1 MDDSLIF
8 NEKEEEPKEKTY
20 KILFTG
26 LDGAGKTSI
35 ILALQ
40 REFSKI
46 ALIEPTRGAQRTS
59 FKLLGKQITEW
70 DLGGQKSYLVSYLE
84 NPSKYFDDTEIAIY
98 VIDILDASRFKESLS
113 YLYDVVDKFKELNI
127 EPYINIFF
135 HKYDPKLIH
144 NVEKQIKSEILALNK
159 DIVKRVNYEK
169 LQFFTTSI
177 YNPYTI
183 MNAMSKILLNLY
195 PKSELLQKTIEKF
208 AKKLDCEGLLIT
220 DKNSII
226 LGSCF
231 KDNESKKLLSS
242 TIAYFLT
249 LNDVFEDMGMDQQED
264 QIVVKKM
271 GKYFLFKPVTLK
283 EKSLPYYMLVL
294 KSHDP
299 MGIYYINKDFDAFVN
314 MFSSI
319 VKSKLL

>member
-1 MDDSLIF
+1 MEDSLIF
-8 NEKEEEPKEKTY
+8 NEKEGETKEKTY

-46 ALIEPTRGAQRTS
+46 ALIEPTRGAQRTT
-59 FKLLGKQITEW
+59 FNLLGREITEW
-70 DLGGQKSYLVSYLE
+70 DLGGQKSYLASYLE
-84 NPSKYFDDTEIAIY
+84 NPSKYFDETEIAIY
-98 VIDILDASRFKESLS
+98 VIDILDASRTKESLR
-113 YLYDVVDKFKELNI
+113 YLYDVVDKFKELDI

-144 NVEKQIKSEILALNK
+144 NVEKQIKSEILAINK
-159 DIVKRVNYEK
+159 EIIERVNYEK
-169 LQFFTTSI
+169 LRFFTTSV
-177 YNPYTI
+177 YSPYTI

-220 DKNSII
+220 DINSII
-226 LGSCF
+226 LGSWF
-231 KDNESKKLLSS
+231 QDSESKKLLSS

-249 LNDVFEDMGMDQQED
+249 LNDVFEDMGLDQQED
-264 QIVVKKM
+264 QIVVRKR
-271 GKYFLFKPVTLK
+271 GKYFLFKPVTIK
-283 EKSLPYYMLVL
+283 EKTLPYYMLVL
-294 KSHDP
+294 KSRDP
-299 MGIYYINKDFDAFVN
+299 MGIYYINKDFDTFAH
-314 MFSSI
+314 MFNNL
-319 VKSKLL
+319 VKT

>member
-1 MDDSLIF
+1 MF
-8 NEKEEEPKEKTY
+8 NEKEGEPKEKTY

-46 ALIEPTRGAQRTS
+46 ALIEPTRGAQITN
-59 FKLLGKQITEW
+59 FKLLGREITEW
-70 DLGGQKSYLVSYLE
+70 DLGGQKSSLISYLE
-84 NPSKYFDDTEIAIY
+84 NPSKYFDDTEVAIY
-98 VIDILDASRFKESLS
+98 VIDILDASRTKESLS
-113 YLYDVVDKFKELNI
+113 YLYDVVEKFKELKI

-144 NVEKQIKSEILALNK
+144 RVEKQIKSEILAINK
-159 DIVKRVNYEK
+159 AIIEKVNYEK
-169 LQFFTTSI
+169 LQFFTTSV

-183 MNAMSKILLNLY
+183 MNAMSKILLKLY
-195 PKSELLQKTIEKF
+195 PKAELLQKTIEKF

-226 LGSCF
+226 LGSF
-231 KDNESKKLLSS
+231 FNDDESKKLLSS

-249 LNDVFEDMGMDQQED
+249 LNDVFEDMGLEQQED
-264 QIVVKKM
+264 QIVVRKM
-271 GKYFLFKPVTLK
+271 GKYFLFKPVTLG
-283 EKSLPYYMLVL
+283 EKTLPYYLLAL
-294 KSHDP
+294 KSRDP
-299 MGIYYINKDFDAFVN
+299 MGIYYMNKDFNAFVN

-319 VKSKLL
+319 VKSKML

>member
-283 EKSLPYYMLVL
+283 EKALPYYMLVL

>member
-1 MDDSLIF
+1 MEDSIIF
-8 NEKEEEPKEKTY
+8 YEKEGESEEKAY

-46 ALIEPTRGAQRTS
+46 ALIEPTKGSQRTS
-59 FKLLGKQITEW
+59 FKLLGREITEW
-70 DLGGQKSYLVSYLE
+70 DLGGQKSYRNSYLE
-84 NPSKYFDDTEIAIY
+84 NSSKYFDETEIAIY
-98 VIDILDASRFKESLS
+98 VIDILDASRFKESLN
-113 YLYDVVDKFKELNI
+113 YLYDVVDKFKELKI
-127 EPYINIFF
+127 EPHLTIFF

-159 DIVKRVNYEK
+159 DIIKRVNYEK

-183 MNAMSKILLNLY
+183 MNAMSKILLKLY
-195 PKSELLQKTIEKF
+195 PKSELLQKTIEQF
-208 AKKLDCEGLLIT
+208 ARKLDCDGLLIT

-226 LGSCF
+226 LGSTF
-231 KDNESKKLLSS
+231 KDDESKKLLSS

-249 LNDVFEDMGMDQQED
+249 LNDVFEDMGIEQQED
-264 QIVVKKM
+264 QIVVRKM
-271 GKYFLFKPVTLK
+271 GKYFLFKPVTLR

-294 KSHDP
+294 KSQDP
-299 MGIYYINKDFDAFVN
+299 MGFYFLNKDFDAFAH
-314 MFSSI
+314 MFNNL
-319 VKSKLL
+319 VKS